1 MNRLSGKTA
10 LITGASSGIGKA
22 TAKELAKAGVNITLL
37 ARREE
42 LLKEL
47 KDKLLEINSD
57 ITIEIIVADV
67 RDRDD
72 ILIKLKN
79 RVFDILI
86 NNAGLASGL
95 DKIQNGD
102 IDDWEKMI
110 DTNIKGVLYVTK
122 AIINGMIAKNSG
134 HIINIGSI
142 AGHQVYPL
150 GNVYNASKY
159 AIKALTEAIN
169 IDLVG
174 TNIRVSSI
182 DPGAVETEFSIVRFH
197 GDSDRASNVYK
208 GFTPLKGEDIAD
220 VILFVLNAPKH
231 VNIQNLLV
239 TPTAQ
244 RNVYIT
250 HKEL

>member
-22 TAKELAKAGVNITLL
+22 TAKELAKVGVNLTLL

-42 LLKEL
+42 LLNEL
-47 KDKLLEINSD
+47 KDKLIEINSD

-72 ILIKLKN
+72 ISIKLKD

-159 AIKALTEAIN
+159 AIKALSEAIN

-197 GDSDRASNVYK
+197 GDSDRASNVYN
-208 GFTPLKGEDIAD
+208 GFTPLKGEDIAET
-220 VILFVLNAPKH
+220 ILFVLNAPEH
-231 VNIQNLLV
+231 VNIQNILV